1 MQMNTQEKIAKNL
14 RDIRKVKH
22 MTQTEVAQKAKIST
36 NHYAKIERAE
46 VIATITTLERIIK
59 SLGTSSSEVFPF

>member
-1 MQMNTQEKIAKNL
+1 MSTEQTIAKNL
-14 RDIRKVKH
+14 RELRKAKR

-36 NHYAKIERAE
+36 NHYAKIERGE

-59 SLGTSSSEVFPF
+59 SLGAKSSDILPF